1 MIQELLETELR
12 GLKTSEH
19 THSMSSVLQEKK
31 KTAMSI
37 SIQDV
42 SAEQLAKLFH
52 HYAQTLAS
60 TPVLGKGSEDGGSWE
75 EVSPREKNRLV
86 AAARLALWDL
96 AGDDSDAKDSRKYFA
111 KPGEAEWGC

>member
-1 MIQELLETELR
+1 
-12 GLKTSEH
+12 
-19 THSMSSVLQEKK
+19 
-31 KTAMSI
+31 MSI

-52 HYAQTLAS
+52 HYAQTLTS